1 MQKFDFIKVAYI
13 AKIKEE
19 GRVFDNTEAILPIGA
34 GFVIKGLDEAL
45 LGMNVG
51 EKKTVE
57 IPPEK
62 AFGERIKDLVKLVPE
77 SEFKKH
83 NVNVKPGMAVD
94 ADNARGRVLSVASG
108 RVTVD
113 FNHPLAGKVLVY
125 EVDVKEK
132 VENLQE
138 KVESVVSFFGG
149 IPKGSLAVKESGKEL
164 EITMPPIMH
173 PVYKKKISDV
183 CFAILGFEKVKF
195 SEIFEKPKMTEQNEA
210 KESSVQEETKV

>member
-1 MQKFDFIKVAYI
+1 MQKFDFIKVAYT

-19 GRVFDNTEAILPIGA
+19 DKVFDQTDAIIPVGA

-45 LGMNVG
+45 LTMNPG
-51 EKKTVE
+51 EKKTIE
-57 IPPEK
+57 ITPDK
-62 AFGERIKDLVKLVPE
+62 AFGERVKELVKLVPE

-125 EVDVKEK
+125 DINLKEK
-132 VENLQE
+132 VENLQD
-138 KVESVVSFFGG
+138 KVESIVSFFSGF
-149 IPKGSLAVKESGKEL
+149 PKGSLNVKENGKEL
-164 EITMPPIMH
+164 ELTVPPVIH
-173 PVYKKKISDV
+173 PVYKKKISDLI
-183 CFAILGFEKVKF
+183 FATLGFEKVKF
-195 SEIFEKPKMTEQNEA
+195 YEVFEKPKPEDK
-210 KESSVQEETKV
+210 KEEKTAAA